1 MIFLFLNLNYFFFK
15 IGIGIVLVGR
25 VEIGIIKLGMVV
37 IFVLFNIIIEVKFV
51 EMYYEFFLEV
61 VFGDN
66 VGFNIKN
73 VFVKEIRRGNVC
85 GDSKNDLLKGVKN
98 FFVQVK
104 FYKNVIG
111 FSICCK
117 SMKINRIYSNIC
129 LKIYL
134 VILRLLF

>member
-1 MIFLFLNLNYFFFK
+1 MIFLFLNLNYYFFK

-98 FFVQVK
+98 FFV
-104 FYKNVIG
+104 
-111 FSICCK
+111 
-117 SMKINRIYSNIC
+117 
-129 LKIYL
+129 
-134 VILRLLF
+134 